1 MTLEPLSRRE
11 SRLLL
16 GELLQHVREVPREL
30 VDLVVDGAEGNPFYI
45 EELVTWLVDAGVVVR
60 GDDAWDVRVDRIEQV
75 RVPSTLKG
83 VLQSRLDSLDGAER
97 AVLQR
102 ASVIG
107 RVFWDDAVAHL
118 GGGTSSDLPV
128 AGALDR
134 LRGRELVHQRGSSA
148 FDSSREFLFKHALL
162 RDVAYDGMLRSHRR
176 GYHALVAGWLA
187 EVTERHGRVEEY
199 AAVIAEHTDLAGDPS
214 AARWYLRAGARAARV
229 YASEEALRLLGRGLL
244 VAPEDDPVLRFD
256 LLRER
261 EQVADRLAE
270 RDRQREDLELMGALL
285 DDVDVPRRLHHDL
298 ARARLAFDSSD
309 YDQSVRWAREA
320 AGTAGRHGLDDQAA
334 QGHLWAGK
342 ALTWA
347 SQGEA
352 ARDELDAALAIAQR
366 AGLRGTEAETWRYLS
381 MLAGNAGDYPT
392 ALELVTRAREMF
404 AEVGDAEGEGTA
416 LVGQATVLY
425 QQGRFT
431 DARGALEQARPV
443 FQRSGHR
450 YREAVVLG
458 NLGTIAAMQGELAAA
473 LGWVDQA
480 VEVTRRIDDTE
491 ALGTNL
497 AVHAEIDAILGR
509 TDEVRRHGRE
519 ALALARRVRL
529 HSLAATALTCSG
541 RPSSS
546 TATPRG
552 RCELVDEGI
561 EATRDAPSERERAFA
576 LVVRGDVLLALGRP
590 DEARTAYEEA
600 EQAFDR
606 LEVHGTA
613 LEARA
618 KRARALL
625 AGGDVA
631 GAHEL
636 AAGSRRPPRRVR
648 DGGRPGRRR
657 RRRVLGGA
665 GRRRRPGRP
674 GRAGGRGAAAATPGG
689 GRRRRRRGGRVPRAA
704 GLAGPA
710 GRRSGRRGR
719 AVRRPGRGRG
729 GRDAARAGPRAPPP
743 RCPAPARRWCSGTPP
758 AAGCTTRRCWPRC
771 AAPREAGVAGA
782 LVEQPYRVAGRRLP
796 APAGQVDAA
805 LLAVLAHLRA
815 GSDLPLVT
823 GGRSFGGRVACRT
836 SLVADVRG
844 VLCLAFPLLP
854 AGAAPEKTRLP
865 ELDAVQ
871 APVLVVQGDRD
882 PFGCPPGA
890 PGRALVVLPADHSL
904 RTVLPAGAGRRPR
917 LARGAAVGRRWHGR
931 GMTTRTYP
939 AGVPSW
945 IDLVQPDVDAAAA
958 FYGGLLG
965 WSVEQVTPP
974 GAPRY
979 LVARLDGQDVAGL
992 GEGEGDGWATYVAVD
1007 DADEACGRV
1016 RAAGGSVVEEPQDA
1030 GEGGRAATCTD
1041 PQGVVFRLW
1050 QARRRAGAQLTNA
1063 PGTWNFSDLHTSDP
1077 EGAARF
1083 YGEVFGW
1090 ETTDLGYATMLRRPG
1105 YGDHLA
1111 STVDP
1116 AIHERQAAI
1125 SAPPG
1130 FADAIAWLVGVDAGA
1145 PRGGRSPSRSTTA
1158 TPRRRG
1164 RSELGGEVLGTD
1176 DTDWTRTALVRD
1188 PQGAVL
1194 TLSEFTPPGG

>member
-1 MTLEPLSRRE
+1 MSALRSAGLGEQRKLVTVLFADLVGFTALSRRLDAEDTRDVVGACFARWQRVIEEHDGVVEKFIGDAVMAVFGLHRSREDDAVRAVRAATAMVESLGEVADDVERRFGERLRMRVGLDTGDVVVSTLGERPGHEFVAVGPTVNRASRLQGEAPEDMVLISEDTRRQVRGQFGLDPRPGLRLKGIDEPVDAYVVLAERPRSFELERAAGVGGVETSTVGRDLELLALQEHLADVVEESSWRITTLVGDAGVGKSRLLGELDAWLQERPDPVWWFRGRASPSGQNRPHALLRDAVTTRFGIAASDSPATVLERCEEGFAAAFGPSDRTAQDARVVARWLGFEGTALDDVPTDPQALRDRASELLARYLEHLARRAPVVVLLEDLHWADDASLTWLDAADSVLTAAPVMVVATARPTLLESRPHWGEGLAHHARLTLEPLSRRE

-83 VLQSRLDSLDGAER
+83 VLQSRLDSLEGAER

-118 GGGTSSDLPV
+118 GGGSSSELPV

-214 AARWYLRAGARAARV
+214 AARWYQRAGARAARV

-320 AGTAGRHGLDDQAA
+320 AETAGRHGLDDQAA

-352 ARDELDAALAIAQR
+352 AGVELHAALAIAQR

-416 LVGQATVLY
+416 LVGEATALY

-458 NLGTIAAMQGELAAA
+458 NLGTIAAGQGELAAA

-509 TDEVRRHGRE
+509 TDDVRRHGRE

-529 HSLAATALTCSG
+529 HSLTANALTMLGLAELLDG
-541 RPSSS
+541 R
-546 TATPRG
+546 ADQAL
-552 RCELVDEGI
+552 ELVDQGI
-561 EATRDAPSERERAFA
+561 EASREAPSERERAFA

-590 DEARTAYEEA
+590 DEARTAFEEA
-600 EQAFDR
+600 EEAFGR
-606 LEVHGTA
+606 LDVHGTA

-631 GAHEL
+631 GAHAL
-636 AAGSRRPPRRVR
+636 AAGIVVHLDASETE
-648 DGGRPGRRR
+648 
-657 RRRVLGGA
+657 GA
-665 GRRRRPGRP
+665 Q
-674 GRAGGRGAAAATPGG
+674 ADDVAAACWE
-689 GRRRRRRGGRVPRAA
+689 VLDAA
-704 GLAGPA
+704 G
-710 GRRSGRRGR
+710 
-719 AVRRPGRGRG
+719 
-729 GRDAARAGPRAPPP
+729 D
-743 RCPAPARRWCSGTPP
+743 
-758 AAGCTTRRCWPRC
+758 
-771 AAPREAGVAGA
+771 
-782 LVEQPYRVAGRRLP
+782 
-796 APAGQVDAA
+796 
-805 LLAVLAHLRA
+805 
-815 GSDLPLVT
+815 
-823 GGRSFGGRVACRT
+823 
-836 SLVADVRG
+836 
-844 VLCLAFPLLP
+844 
-854 AGAAPEKTRLP
+854 
-865 ELDAVQ
+865 
-871 APVLVVQGDRD
+871 
-882 PFGCPPGA
+882 PGA
-890 PGRALVVLPADHSL
+890 PAVREAAVQRL
-904 RTVLPAGAGRRPR
+904 RHRVATVGDDVAAEY
-917 LARGAAVGRRWHGR
+917 LAR
-931 GMTTRTYP
+931 P
-939 AGVPSW
+939 ASRV
-945 IDLVQPDVDAAAA
+945 
-958 FYGGLLG
+958 LLG
-965 WSVEQVTPP
+965 DRP
-974 GAPRY
+974 
-979 LVARLDGQDVAGL
+979 AR
-992 GEGEGDGWATYVAVD
+992 
-1007 DADEACGRV
+1007 
-1016 RAAGGSVVEEPQDA
+1016 
-1030 GEGGRAATCTD
+1030 
-1041 PQGVVFRLW
+1041 
-1050 QARRRAGAQLTNA
+1050 
-1063 PGTWNFSDLHTSDP
+1063 
-1077 EGAARF
+1077 
-1083 YGEVFGW
+1083 
-1090 ETTDLGYATMLRRPG
+1090 
-1105 YGDHLA
+1105 
-1111 STVDP
+1111 
-1116 AIHERQAAI
+1116 
-1125 SAPPG
+1125 
-1130 FADAIAWLVGVDAGA
+1130 
-1145 PRGGRSPSRSTTA
+1145 
-1158 TPRRRG
+1158 
-1164 RSELGGEVLGTD
+1164 
-1176 DTDWTRTALVRD
+1176 
-1188 PQGAVL
+1188 
-1194 TLSEFTPPGG
+1194 